1 MNVIILY
8 ISLLLIPVIILIGD
22 SIVKTKYTKIKNNRV
37 ITGCEVCHDILDNK
51 SFDSV
56 YVVNNKQ
63 NLNLY
68 DSNRKVIKLSDDV
81 FDETTLYAVSVG
93 IMKATEAVNDNKKN
107 KMMHL
112 RDSLRNIIPMVN
124 LLSYILFIIGV
135 LADISICEIALALLI
150 LVIIYNIFIFKYED
164 LVKDNALK
172 LIKGEGYID
181 KEERED
187 VKRIMSSYRFHGFD
201 EMITSIINV
210 VDALIPNSR

>member
-8 ISLLLIPVIILIGD
+8 ISLLLIPVIILISD
-22 SIVKTKYTKIKNNRV
+22 SFVKTKYTKLKNNRV
-37 ITGCEVCHDILDNK
+37 ITGCEVAHDILDNK

-63 NLNLY
+63 NLNFY

-107 KMMHL
+107 KMMHF
-112 RDSLRNIIPMVN
+112 RDSLKDIIPMIN
-124 LLSYILFIIGV
+124 LLSYILFIVGV
-135 LADISICEIALALLI
+135 LVNIGICEVALALLI
-150 LVIIYNIFIFKYED
+150 LVLIYNVFIFKYED
-164 LVKDNALK
+164 KVKALALK

-181 KEERED
+181 KEERCD
-187 VKRIMSSYRFHGFD
+187 VEKIMSSYRFHGFD
-201 EMITSIINV
+201 EMITSIMNIL
-210 VDALIPNSR
+210 DALIPDSR